1 MDLLKDRA
9 VESVK
14 PDEDFDPL
22 PSEIMVES
30 LPVPERFVLWAV
42 RRWVDD
48 VRQGTRDSPHLADGF
63 AAAQLTDALPDFL
76 IMMEAI
82 AGGVR
87 RPLEVRCLPCNRVS
101 PDEAILF
108 DAVRCGQAHDCA
120 SLFRLLGVVLK
131 PAATRIAG
139 IRGYA
144 FAVAMVGAN
153 FPLMPA
159 AWHPA
164 AGHTL
169 H

>member
-14 PDEDFDPL
+14 PDEDVDPL

-63 AAAQLTDALPDFL
+63 AAAQLSDALPDFL
-76 IMMEAI
+76 IMMDAI

-108 DAVRCGQAHDCA
+108 DVVRCGQAHDCP
-120 SLFRLLGVVLK
+120 SLFRLFSVVLK

-144 FAVAMVGAN
+144 FAVAMAGAN

-164 AGHTL
+164 AGRVL

>member
-1 MDLLKDRA
+1 MNLLKDRSA
-9 VESVK
+9 ESVK
-14 PDEDFDPL
+14 PDEDVDPL

-48 VRQGTRDSPHLADGF
+48 VRQGTRESPHLADGF
-63 AAAQLTDALPDFL
+63 AAAQLSDALPDFL
-76 IMMEAI
+76 VMMEAI

-108 DAVRCGQAHDCA
+108 DVVRCGQAHDCP
-120 SLFRLLGVVLK
+120 SLFRLFSVVLK

-144 FAVAMVGAN
+144 FAVAMAGAN

-159 AWHPA
+159 NWHPA
-164 AGHTL
+164 AARML